1 MHCCTPRLSGADES
15 EHPKPGERVICTLL
29 PDYKQKSIKHHKIQ
43 VFGKRCSCC
52 GRFSGG
58 DPVLVMFDKEEE
70 EERETERLQG
80 GGSSQLLLLLLLLLL
95 CFCYFSCVS
104 EL

>member
-43 VFGKRCSCC
+43 VFGKRCSVERNFWPLGAIQKLCNAKR
-52 GRFSGG
+52 GRVGVCIG
-58 DPVLVMFDKEEE
+58 VKKGHRLLPKEW
-70 EERETERLQG
+70 RSLI
-80 GGSSQLLLLLLLLLL
+80 
-95 CFCYFSCVS
+95 VV
-104 EL
+104 